1 MSSRKKEA
9 ATGQNYSMDTS
20 GSMSRI
26 GVNSAVKATRLIF
39 DKSQII
45 FSASKGETANNVQSE
60 SKLSV
65 IDTQREDD
73 KDIMGLSELD
83 FSELQQQSDDQ
94 QKPIGH
100 SRNPYSYR
108 EHH

>member
-1 MSSRKKEA
+1 MSGRKKE

-26 GVNSAVKATRLIF
+26 GINSAVKATRLIF

-45 FSASKGETANNVQSE
+45 FSASKGETANNVQNE

-65 IDTQREDD
+65 IETQREDD
-73 KDIMGLSELD
+73 KDIMGLSDLD
-83 FSELQQQSDDQ
+83 FSELQ
-94 QKPIGH
+94 H
-100 SRNPYSYR
+100 
-108 EHH
+108 